1 MAGTVC
7 ELTLL
12 PQGLLG
18 RIDCR
23 AQEAAL
29 ADVIDVG
36 LALPTAHAVDGERK
50 PQMAQFFKTPLPRSF
65 KTKLA
70 MSVCIDPPFLLL
82 IFALCHPCSHEEGG

>member
-7 ELTLL
+7 ELTLP

-23 AQEAAL
+23 AQEEAL

-36 LALPTAHAVDGERK
+36 LALSTAHAVHGRKK
-50 PQMAQFFKTPLPRSF
+50 PQMA
-65 KTKLA
+65 
-70 MSVCIDPPFLLL
+70 
-82 IFALCHPCSHEEGG
+82 

>member
-23 AQEAAL
+23 AQEEAL

-36 LALPTAHAVDGERK
+36 LALSTAHAVHGRKK
-50 PQMAQFFKTPLPRSF
+50 PQMA
-65 KTKLA
+65 
-70 MSVCIDPPFLLL
+70 
-82 IFALCHPCSHEEGG
+82 